1 MTKEEKLARKQ
12 QRKAEKVGLGK
23 LLLWNSS
30 SCSVA
35 LSTLML
41 GYATF
46 YCTDVLQLA
55 PALVGT
61 LFMVSKIFDSFTDIV
76 AGFIVDRTQTR
87 WGKGRPYEIFMLFLW
102 LSTWL
107 LFSCP
112 TSFATAAKC
121 IWIFCMYT
129 FMNSICVTFLN
140 ANNVVYMVRAFENK
154 EQQSKIV
161 GYGSIFTMA
170 GAMVFNVLF
179 PTAMA
184 KVGTDAVG
192 WSRLVGMIA
201 IPLTAIGMLRILT
214 IPEKFTPVSEKNGE
228 QTHLKDLLPLLKES
242 RPVLIICMVR
252 FVQNIATGLGVGTYY
267 WQYII
272 GNLGM
277 MGVASVTTI
286 LVLPLA
292 FALPVLR
299 KKFGMAGM
307 SVIGILVGCI
317 GYLATFFAGGN
328 MVFFIVAALL
338 VSAGAVPL
346 NMMFNMFIADVAD
359 YNEWKG
365 LKRMEGT
372 MGSLTGLAGKIGS
385 AFGGF
390 LMGVLM
396 SASGYVGGADVQVDS
411 AIMMIRVLASVAPLA
426 LMLVVAA
433 ILRFYTVDK
442 QMPQIK
448 QDLRL
453 VPLRHGSS
461 RRIIHYFCG
470 QGIFSARFLE
480 GNMSNVRCI
489 LSRSSVAGYKWK
501 PHSST
506 WRLTDLSR
514 WCVLL
519 VRRKQGKNGQGC
531 GHLAL
536 GRSLLRIYRFV

>member
-23 LLLWNSS
+23 LILWNSS

-359 YNEWKG
+359 YNEFFGESQMHRLYLYYCYQLGILPKKQQPRINRPELERIWKDTEKI
-365 LKRMEGT
+365 LAEHAFVHDHKFP
-372 MGSLTGLAGKIGS
+372 SL
-385 AFGGF
+385 
-390 LMGVLM
+390 
-396 SASGYVGGADVQVDS
+396 Q
-411 AIMMIRVLASVAPLA
+411 AIMDYRKSLSQQMETLTAQRAE
-426 LMLVVAA
+426 VV
-433 ILRFYTVDK
+433 K
-442 QMPQIK
+442 QM
-448 QDLRL
+448 
-453 VPLRHGSS
+453 
-461 RRIIHYFCG
+461 RRKD
-470 QGIFSARFLE
+470 APPELADR
-480 GNMSNVRCI
+480 R
-489 LSRSSVAGYKWK
+489 A
-501 PHSST
+501 
-506 WRLTDLSR
+506 RLTCKIAELRKEDKIAEGAIKRIQRTRESNRIDQENRNQNTNYRNRRRNRSR
-514 WCVLL
+514 Q
-519 VRRKQGKNGQGC
+519 R
-531 GHLAL
+531 
-536 GRSLLRIYRFV
+536 

>member
-23 LLLWNSS
+23 LILWNSS

-35 LSTLML
+35 LSALML

-252 FVQNIATGLGVGTYY
+252 FVQNIATGLGVATYY

-277 MGVASVTTI
+277 MGMASVTTI
-286 LVLPLA
+286 LVLPLIRHGKHYLLTSGTTGYFPNPSEA
-292 FALPVLR
+292 AMADTWHGPYTVQGDPHIGDKTKTSFHSQISSVFKVPN
-299 KKFGMAGM
+299 KKDLYIACADRWMPNAPDYDYTHYGPLYDRLFDPDAEKTP
-307 SVIGILVGCI
+307 
-317 GYLATFFAGGN
+317 ADW
-328 MVFFIVAALL
+328 ALL
-338 VSAGAVPL
+338 ANLPQEDTR
-346 NMMFNMFIADVAD
+346 NAD
-359 YNEWKG
+359 YVWLPILFDGDTVKIEW
-365 LKRMEGT
+365 R
-372 MGSLTGLAGKIGS
+372 
-385 AFGGF
+385 
-390 LMGVLM
+390 
-396 SASGYVGGADVQVDS
+396 DS
-411 AIMMIRVLASVAPLA
+411 W
-426 LMLVVAA
+426 
-433 ILRFYTVDK
+433 K
-442 QMPQIK
+442 
-448 QDLRL
+448 
-453 VPLRHGSS
+453 
-461 RRIIHYFCG
+461 
-470 QGIFSARFLE
+470 LE
-480 GNMSNVRCI
+480 D
-489 LSRSSVAGYKWK
+489 YE
-501 PHSST
+501 
-506 WRLTDLSR
+506 
-514 WCVLL
+514 
-519 VRRKQGKNGQGC
+519 
-531 GHLAL
+531 
-536 GRSLLRIYRFV
+536 

>member
-12 QRKAEKVGLGK
+12 QRKAEKVGFGK

-61 LFMVSKIFDSFTDIV
+61 LFMVSKIFDSFTDVV

-161 GYGSIFTMA
+161 GYGSIFTMT

-201 IPLTAIGMLRILT
+201 IPLTVIGMLRILT

-228 QTHLKDLLPLLKES
+228 QAHLKDLLPLLKES
-242 RPVLIICMVR
+242 RPVLIICLVR

-292 FALPVLR
+292 FALPGLR

-307 SVIGILVGCI
+307 SVIGIFVSCI
-317 GYLATFFAGGN
+317 GYLAMFFAGGN
-328 MVFFIVAALL
+328 MVFVLVATLL
-338 VSAGAVPL
+338 GAAGAVPL
-346 NMMFNMFIADVAD
+346 NMMFNMFVADVAD

-365 LKRMEGT
+365 FKRMEGT
-372 MGSLTGLAGKIGS
+372 MGSLTGFSGKLGN
-385 AFGGF
+385 ALGGF

-396 SASGYVGGADVQVDS
+396 SASGYVGGADVQVGS

-448 QDLRL
+448 QDLE
-453 VPLRHGSS
+453 
-461 RRIIHYFCG
+461 
-470 QGIFSARFLE
+470 ARAAATTE
-480 GNMSNVRCI
+480 
-489 LSRSSVAGYKWK
+489 A
-501 PHSST
+501 
-506 WRLTDLSR
+506 
-514 WCVLL
+514 
-519 VRRKQGKNGQGC
+519 
-531 GHLAL
+531 AAE
-536 GRSLLRIYRFV
+536 

>member
-23 LLLWNSS
+23 LILWNSS

-41 GYATF
+41 GYVTF

-267 WQYII
+267 WQYVI

-277 MGVASVTTI
+277 MGVASVVTI

-307 SVIGILVGCI
+307 AVIGILVGCI

-328 MVFFIVAALL
+328 MVFVLVATLL
-338 VSAGAVPL
+338 GAAGAVPL

-365 LKRMEGT
+365 FKRMEGT
-372 MGSLTGLAGKIGS
+372 MGSLTGLAGKIGN

-396 SASGYVGGADVQVDS
+396 SASGYVGGAAVQVDS

-433 ILRFYTVDK
+433 ILRLYTVDK

-448 QDLRL
+448 QDLE
-453 VPLRHGSS
+453 
-461 RRIIHYFCG
+461 
-470 QGIFSARFLE
+470 ARAAATTE
-480 GNMSNVRCI
+480 
-489 LSRSSVAGYKWK
+489 A
-501 PHSST
+501 
-506 WRLTDLSR
+506 
-514 WCVLL
+514 
-519 VRRKQGKNGQGC
+519 
-531 GHLAL
+531 AAE
-536 GRSLLRIYRFV
+536 

>member
-46 YCTDVLQLA
+46 YYTDVLQLA

-201 IPLTAIGMLRILT
+201 IPLTVIGMLRILT

-242 RPVLIICMVR
+242 RPVLIICLVR

-277 MGVASVTTI
+277 MGIASVTTI

-292 FALPVLR
+292 FALPGTAQKIWYGRYVCHRYFGRLHRLPCNVLCR
-299 KKFGMAGM
+299 RQH
-307 SVIGILVGCI
+307 GILYC
-317 GYLATFFAGGN
+317 GG
-328 MVFFIVAALL
+328 
-338 VSAGAVPL
+338 
-346 NMMFNMFIADVAD
+346 
-359 YNEWKG
+359 
-365 LKRMEGT
+365 
-372 MGSLTGLAGKIGS
+372 
-385 AFGGF
+385 
-390 LMGVLM
+390 
-396 SASGYVGGADVQVDS
+396 
-411 AIMMIRVLASVAPLA
+411 
-426 LMLVVAA
+426 
-433 ILRFYTVDK
+433 
-442 QMPQIK
+442 
-448 QDLRL
+448 
-453 VPLRHGSS
+453 
-461 RRIIHYFCG
+461 
-470 QGIFSARFLE
+470 SARFC
-480 GNMSNVRCI
+480 RCRAAEYDVQYVYCRC
-489 LSRSSVAGYKWK
+489 S
-501 PHSST
+501 
-506 WRLTDLSR
+506 
-514 WCVLL
+514 
-519 VRRKQGKNGQGC
+519 
-531 GHLAL
+531 
-536 GRSLLRIYRFV
+536 